1 MVKQKSELDRL
12 FEEQNR
18 DRRESSFRRRQDDE
32 ESETESESDEIDE
45 DGRGELELIDEE
57 YESEEN

>member
-18 DRRESSFRRRQDDE
+18 DRRERFPSRQDDE

-45 DGRGELELIDEE
+45 DGRGELGLIDEE
-57 YESEEN
+57 YESEED